1 MKKTLFDLY
10 LEEVQFYNENAITR
24 TLSNVILKI
33 RNKLK
38 DIGRYID
45 AGSIIATAVYPLVT
59 VPLIVKE
66 SPYKEKVLLSGLVAL
81 VLLFIIFV
89 LELGP
94 SKGIDRILKKIQELI
109 TTEKDI
115 ETAIKEIEKFKTQ
128 LGVDPK
134 TKRYVGAITKIQNE
148 MNKAYNKKDI
158 SDIVD
163 IINNY
168 SSIIYK
174 KQNTDISKYEGV
186 KSFIKK

>member
-81 VLLFIIFV
+81 VLLFIMFV

-94 SKGIDRILKKIQELI
+94 SDGIDRILKKIQELI

-128 LGVDPK
+128 LSVDPK

>member
-66 SPYKEKVLLSGLVAL
+66 SPYKEKALLSGLVAL
-81 VLLFIIFV
+81 VLLFIMFV

-94 SKGIDRILKKIQELI
+94 SDGIDRILKKIQELI

>member
-45 AGSIIATAVYPLVT
+45 AGQLLQPQYYPLVT

-81 VLLFIIFV
+81 ALLLLCLYWNLV
-89 LELGP
+89 HLME
-94 SKGIDRILKKIQELI
+94 
-109 TTEKDI
+109 
-115 ETAIKEIEKFKTQ
+115 
-128 LGVDPK
+128 
-134 TKRYVGAITKIQNE
+134 
-148 MNKAYNKKDI
+148 
-158 SDIVD
+158 
-163 IINNY
+163 
-168 SSIIYK
+168 
-174 KQNTDISKYEGV
+174 
-186 KSFIKK
+186 